1 MLSRY
6 AWSLILLCMVAAV
19 QFWFTSILLL
29 SRQTESLLFGSIIAL
44 IFWSWCFWAY
54 FLRNCRG
61 GLLLV
66 SLCLLGTLA
75 MSVLFLLDLLE
86 ICDFFLLVR

>member
-6 AWSLILLCMVAAV
+6 AWSIILLCMVAAI
-19 QFWFTSILLL
+19 QFWFMSVLLL
-29 SRQTESLLFGSIIAL
+29 SRQTESLLFCSIIAF

-54 FLRNCRG
+54 FLRKCRS

-75 MSVLFLLDLLE
+75 MSVLFLLDLLD
-86 ICDFFLLVR
+86 ICDFFLIGR